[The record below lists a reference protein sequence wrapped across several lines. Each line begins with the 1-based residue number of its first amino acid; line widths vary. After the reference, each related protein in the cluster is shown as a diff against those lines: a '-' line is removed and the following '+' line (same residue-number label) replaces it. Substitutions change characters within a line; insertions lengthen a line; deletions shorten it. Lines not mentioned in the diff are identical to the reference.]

1 MLASPSDGRLI
12 EPCDDVAGGCVG
24 STADTRLTGHGRY
37 SRAYSLRARA
47 CPVPRQNTNTRE
59 VIYFVVAPSSGATV
73 RERERTRPLAASGVD
88 SRTFERL
95 RRQPVLL
102 PLSQPGTA
110 VG

>member
-37 SRAYSLRARA
+37 SLKLNARRTRA
-47 CPVPRQNTNTRE
+47 CARVERQNTNTRE

-102 PLSQPGTA
+102 PLT
-110 VG
+110 